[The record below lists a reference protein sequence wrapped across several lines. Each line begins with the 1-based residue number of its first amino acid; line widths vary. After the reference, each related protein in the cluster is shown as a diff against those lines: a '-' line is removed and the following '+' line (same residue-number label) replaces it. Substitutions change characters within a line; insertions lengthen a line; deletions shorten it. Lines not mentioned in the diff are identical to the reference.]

1 MIERWRGRR
10 TRFPNPGCF
19 PTRLE
24 NRNRD
29 FAVLRNPLR
38 RHNWLTSGR
47 AARNPDPSESRR
59 AKRPISAPDA
69 DASFRPWSRAAR
81 QRAAQTLQ
89 IKPETTPPPAK
100 VAPPLSPERAFP
112 IRASAGGLEAEL
124 VGFAVHVAA
133 AYSAAGQPDGET
145 RRVCPATRDGEFGV
159 EELAQNPQGVDFR
172 LLLKTKKSSS

>member
-1 MIERWRGRR
+1 MRSLLRVLGSCEGGKLIERWRGRR

-24 NRNRD
+24 DRNRD

-69 DASFRPWSRAAR
+69 DASSRPWSRAAR

-89 IKPETTPPPAK
+89 IKAETTPPPAK

-112 IRASAGGLEAEL
+112 IRASAGAKSAGNGKISDFGQDGRVEIGRGGIFREGSREA
-124 VGFAVHVAA
+124 VKMA
-133 AYSAAGQPDGET
+133 
-145 RRVCPATRDGEFGV
+145 RRGRYI
-159 EELAQNPQGVDFR
+159 
-172 LLLKTKKSSS
+172 